1 MAYNYGVVSED
12 LIPDNFKKKHFEL
25 QQRFLSLPKNQSF
38 FLFGPRGS
46 GKSTLINNTF
56 TNKTFSLNLLD
67 PILEEKLQRNPKLL
81 IEMINAADKSL
92 KYVFIDE
99 VQKIPKLLD
108 LVHLLIET
116 TSLNFILT
124 GSSARKLKHGG
135 ANLLAGR
142 AFVYNLYPFS
152 FFEIQESIKDEGVA
166 EIGVQLHGQDTSL
179 KQILEWGLLP
189 KIFQLKSK
197 EEKLRFLQSYSY
209 TYLKEEIWAE
219 QFIKN
224 LDPFRYFL
232 EVAAQM
238 NGKILN
244 FSNVARDTGVDD
256 KTVKNYYSILE
267 DTLIG
272 FNLNPFNHSFRKRL
286 NAKPK
291 FYFFDTGVV
300 RALRN
305 ILNVSLEESTSLY
318 GETFEHFI
326 ILEVMKL
333 TSCFK
338 PDYRLSYLM
347 TKDNAEIDLVV
358 ERPGKKY
365 LFIEIK
371 SSNNVSETHL
381 NTLAKL
387 SEDFNKS
394 SSQASQAICF
404 SNDEYK
410 RKLANGVMVYPWRE
424 GLRKYFWGKA

>member
-1 MAYNYGVVSED
+1 MTPKMAYNYGVVSED
-12 LIPDNFKKKHFEL
+12 LATVNSKKKHAEL
-25 QQRFLSLPKNQSF
+25 QRFLKLPKNQSF

-46 GKSTLINNTF
+46 GKSTLINNNF
-56 TNKTFSLNLLD
+56 NNSKTMLLNLLD
-67 PILEEKLQRNPKLL
+67 PVLEERLIRNPRLL
-81 IEMINAADKSL
+81 IEMINAAGKSINH
-92 KYVFIDE
+92 VFIDE

-116 TSLNFILT
+116 TSLKFILT

-152 FFEIQESIKDEGVA
+152 FFE
-166 EIGVQLHGQDTSL
+166 LNNLSL
-179 KQILEWGLLP
+179 KQVLEWGLLP
-189 KIFQLKSK
+189 KIFHLRSK
-197 EEKLRFLQSYSY
+197 DEKTRFLQSYAY

-238 NGKILN
+238 NGKVLN
-244 FSNVARDTGVDD
+244 FSNIARETGVDD

-286 NAKPK
+286 NGKPK

-326 ILEVMKL
+326 ILECIKL
-333 TSCFK
+333 ANYFR
-338 PDYRLSYLM
+338 PDYRFSYLM
-347 TKDNAEIDLVV
+347 TKDGAEVDLIV
-358 ERPGKKY
+358 ERPGKKH

-371 SSNNVSETHL
+371 SSKNVSEFNL

-387 SEDFNKS
+387 SEDFNAAS
-394 SSQASQAICF
+394 SLGSEALCF
-404 SNDEYK
+404 SNDDCK
-410 RKLANGVMVYPWRE
+410 RKLANGVMVYPWLE
-424 GLRKYFWGKA
+424 GLRKYFLKG